1 MEALDAAL
9 TTIRVA
15 VGDAPYNVNF
25 FAHGLWQAEQLAG
38 RRIILACNDFDLI
51 KAGVAAETGIGL
63 LPDFYVRPEDG
74 FVQVGLGNTT
84 EKEEFAADIYLVMH
98 EDLRRSPKIR
108 AVADFLGEVL
118 AEQTI
123 YME

>member
-74 FVQVGLGNTT
+74 FVQVGLNDAA
-84 EKEEFAADIYLVMH
+84 EKEEFAADIYLVLH
-98 EDLRRSPKIR
+98 EDLRRSPKIC
-108 AVADFLGEVL
+108 AMADFLGEVL
-118 AEQTI
+118 AGQAG
-123 YME
+123 